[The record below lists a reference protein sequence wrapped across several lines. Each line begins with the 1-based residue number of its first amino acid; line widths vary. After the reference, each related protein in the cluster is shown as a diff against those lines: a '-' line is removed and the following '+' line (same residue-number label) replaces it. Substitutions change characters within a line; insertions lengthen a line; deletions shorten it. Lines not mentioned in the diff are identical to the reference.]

1 MKEQNELADPSLAD
15 RLKASLREGLQ
26 YARGE
31 TDLVQTIVPVGRV
44 YTGED
49 VVAIRQRRG
58 LSQAQ
63 FARLLAVSVKTLQ
76 SWEQN
81 HRRPSKPTMRLLQIF
96 DTPEDFREVL
106 RVSEGGAPPYAVRSE
121 AGTDGTD

>member
-31 TDLVQTIVPVGRV
+31 TDLVQTTVPVGRV

-106 RVSEGGAPPYAVRSE
+106 RVSESGAPPYALRSE
-121 AGTDGTD
+121 AITEGTD